1 MSVIQ
6 AIRETVAPIVNE
18 AGLHLEEI
26 TFEGPS
32 PKTLT
37 IVIDSDST
45 LNLDDVTAVTKVISD
60 ALEILPALGDT
71 PFILEVTSPGID
83 RPLTLPRHWRKN
95 HGRLVT
101 IALSDGSK
109 VRGRIIDSSELAVT
123 IDEQSYNFADIA
135 TATIEIEFKSLKKED
150 K

>member
-18 AGLHLEEI
+18 AGLYLEEI

-45 LNLDDVTAVTKVISD
+45 LNLDEVTAVTKVISD

-71 PFILEVTSPGID
+71 PFTLEVSSPGID

-95 HGRLVT
+95 HGRLVSIT
-101 IALSDGSK
+101 LADGTK
-109 VRGRIIDSSELAVT
+109 VRGRIMDSTDLDVT
-123 IDEQSYNFADIA
+123 VDEKTHNFADISVA
-135 TATIEIEFKSLKKED
+135 IIEIEFKSLKKED